1 MSRLRG
7 RSLRG
12 QRLLESIPHGHWMTT
27 TVLMGLRT
35 DGIVAPL
42 VIDGAVNGDV
52 FLSWVQQHLCPT
64 LRPKDIVV
72 MDNLSAHK
80 VAGIAEAIRDA
91 GAKIRYLPPY
101 SPDLNP
107 IEQLFSKL
115 KWLIRSEAKRTIETL
130 WTAIGKL
137 IEQFQPSECL
147 RYIKHAGYRLRN
159 TNATTT

>member
-1 MSRLRG
+1 MCRLKG

-12 QRLLESIPHGHWMTT
+12 HRLLEAVPHGHWMTT

-42 VIDGAVNGDV
+42 VVDGAVNGDI
-52 FLSWVQQHLCPT
+52 FRAWVEQHLRPS
-64 LRPKDIVV
+64 LNPKDIVV

-80 VAGIAEAIRDA
+80 VTGVAEAIKSA

-115 KWLIRSEAKRTIETL
+115 KWLIRSEASRTVDTL
-130 WTAIGKL
+130 WSGIGKL
-137 IEQFQPSECL
+137 IETFTPEECL
-147 RYIKHAGYRLRN
+147 RYIKHAGYRLSPKA
-159 TNATTT
+159 ATTS